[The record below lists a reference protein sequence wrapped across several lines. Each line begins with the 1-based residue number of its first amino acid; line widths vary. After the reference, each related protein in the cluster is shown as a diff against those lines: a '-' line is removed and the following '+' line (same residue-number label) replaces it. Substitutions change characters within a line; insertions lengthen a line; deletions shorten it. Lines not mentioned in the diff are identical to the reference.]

1 MYYIKSCDGHIVKVI
16 ILWSW
21 IWSNLIQYEVR
32 HTAAV
37 SQCKWRLPSEE
48 QFNFQIHAGL
58 EFWLLT
64 FGSTQSSVCEQRFFS
79 PHYEPRFLQI
89 IVHTIFQ
96 LPNYLSNLRRWL
108 HSRVHLPVYPPH
120 LLCNSHN
127 RAKCLL
133 LSQHNADIC
142 FNPKLSLK
150 TAFFSVFEPC
160 HGMATCS
167 FSHFK
172 PWFLQWKWW
181 LPCTLPPLV
190 IQKCTW
196 PDSTCD
202 SHNLKT
208 GLNFDCRLQIGALLP
223 LVHLQYTLLR
233 LVIQKCTCLAP
244 PTSRAIPTIWKL
256 GWLPLGHS
264 AVRQLNCLRRKRLI
278 ATKSP

>member
-1 MYYIKSCDGHIVKVI
+1 MQMETSFWGTIQLPNSCWPW
-16 ILWSW
+16 ILIAD
-21 IWSNLIQYEVR
+21 IWFNPKFCLW
-32 HTAAV
+32 TA
-37 SQCKWRLPSEE
+37 
-48 QFNFQIHAGL
+48 
-58 EFWLLT
+58 
-64 FGSTQSSVCEQRFFS
+64 FF

-89 IVHTIFQ
+89 IVHTICQ

-150 TAFFSVFEPC
+150 TAFFTVFVPC

-202 SHNLKT
+202 SYNLKT
-208 GLNFDCRLQIGALLP
+208 GLNFDCWH
-223 LVHLQYTLLR
+223 LVFWILIADCR
-233 LVIQKCTCLAP
+233 LVLSYLLCIYSIPSYVLWFKSAP
-244 PTSRAIPTIWKL
+244 
-256 GWLPLGHS
+256 
-264 AVRQLNCLRRKRLI
+264 V
-278 ATKSP
+278 